1 VSRRDAVFSW
11 QWSRDGAKWDSSV
24 ERVVRIVEG
33 PIPTPD
39 DGDRP
44 GQPEIGA
51 VVHFEGRVRG
61 LEGAREI
68 AGIDYTA
75 YRPMAER
82 ELARILD
89 EVAARFRV
97 TRVVVE
103 HAVGR
108 IPVGEVSLVVKVYA
122 GHRGEAFRACDY
134 LIDRLKESVPIWKDG
149 YSRD

>member
-1 VSRRDAVFSW
+1 
-11 QWSRDGAKWDSSV
+11 V

-44 GQPEIGA
+44 AIPEIGA
-51 VVHFEGRVRG
+51 IVHFEGRVRG
-61 LEGAREI
+61 LEGARAI
-68 AGIDYTA
+68 AGIEYTA

-89 EVAARFRV
+89 EIAARFRV
-97 TRVVVE
+97 ERVVVE

-108 IPVGEVSLVVKVYA
+108 IRVGEVALVVKVYS
-122 GHRGEAFRACDY
+122 GHRAEAFRACEY
-134 LIDRLKESVPIWKDG
+134 LIVRLKETVPIWKDG
-149 YSRD
+149 FGED